1 MNGEHEGT
9 TPPGTETASRDYPGW
24 LTIYSDEVTDQLDR
38 AAMRL
43 GREPR
48 FKVTGQSWDEARTVR
63 HVTNVVLIDEDKE
76 N

>member
-1 MNGEHEGT
+1 MNGEQEGT
-9 TPPGTETASRDYPGW
+9 TQPGTTSRDYPGY

-48 FKVTGQSWDEARTVR
+48 FRVTEQSWDEGYTVR
-63 HVTNVVLIDEDKE
+63 HVNSVVLIDEDKE
-76 N
+76 G